1 MGQRHPIAIAA
12 LVAGAFY
19 MENLD
24 GTIIATAL
32 PQMARSF
39 SSDPIR
45 LSAGMSAYL
54 LALAVFVPISGWVA
68 DRFGARSVF
77 STAIGIFTFASA
89 LCGFSHNVWQFTAAR
104 VLQGIG
110 GAMMVPVGRLVVLH
124 NTDKKDLLRAIAY
137 ITWPGLLGPVIGPPL
152 GGFITTYAS
161 WRWIFF
167 LNLPLGLLG
176 MVLSTIFVPNDRPE
190 ERPQL
195 DASGFVLSGIACAT
209 LMYGVDLISHRNTPW
224 LQAGALLLGS
234 GVFGALTLRHSNR
247 HPRPLLDL
255 SALKIPT
262 YSVMVM
268 GGSLFRMAINAMPF
282 LLPLLFQVGFGVNA
296 FRSGL
301 LVLALFA
308 GNVAMKPL
316 TTPVLR
322 RYGFRSVLVLNGLLA
337 AATMLA
343 CAFLYPRTPAAIVI
357 ATLFCGGLSRSMQF
371 TALNTIG
378 FADVPP
384 AQMSGANTLF
394 STVGQ
399 MSMALGIAF
408 GAVALRLSLM
418 LHGSASLSVAD
429 FHFAFVLVGIVGVA
443 AVYDCFGLQRD
454 AAAVVSGHGQ
464 PVAS

>member
-39 SSDPIR
+39 ASDPIH

-68 DRFGARSVF
+68 DRFGARTVF
-77 STAIGIFTFASA
+77 GTAIGVFTFASA
-89 LCGFSHNVWQFTAAR
+89 LCGLSQNLWQFTAAR

-124 NTDKKDLLRAIAY
+124 NTEKKDLLRAIAY

-152 GGFITTYAS
+152 GGFITSYAS

-167 LNLPLGLLG
+167 LNLPLGLVG
-176 MVLSTIFVPNDRPE
+176 MALAAIFVPNDRPE

-195 DASGFVLSGIACAT
+195 DVSGFVLSGSACAA
-209 LMYGVDLISHRNTPW
+209 LMYGVDLISHRDTPW
-224 LQAGALLLGS
+224 LLAGAMLAAS
-234 GVFGALTLRHSNR
+234 AVFGALTLRHSNR
-247 HPRPLLDL
+247 NPRPLLDL
-255 SALKIPT
+255 AALKIPT
-262 YSVMVM
+262 FSVMIM

-282 LLPLLFQVGFGVNA
+282 LLPLMFQIGFGVNA

-322 RYGFRSVLVLNGLLA
+322 RYGFRSVLVVNGVLA
-337 AATMLA
+337 GFTMLA
-343 CAFLYPRTPAAIVI
+343 CAFLFPRTPIAIVV
-357 ATLFCGGLSRSMQF
+357 ATLFCGGLCRSMQF

-384 AQMSGANTLF
+384 AQMSGANTFF
-394 STVGQ
+394 STVSQ

-418 LHGSASLSVAD
+418 IHRSATLAVSD

-443 AVYDCFGLQRD
+443 AVYDCFGLHHD
-454 AAAVVSGHGQ
+454 AAAVVSGHRQ
-464 PVAS
+464 AAAS